1 MRKLHLVGLT
11 TDQKGLIFTARRGSD
26 SGGYVVAL
34 DAEVLNA
41 IARAQGRPNG
51 ASVGPQVRP
60 GGEYTPG
67 PGSQTRRRGLLT
79 PREMQARL
87 RAGRSV
93 EDVAEE
99 ADVEV
104 EWVERFAVPILA
116 EQAQVVE
123 LARTLVY
130 VNAKAAA
137 SAHPL
142 DESVAWNLLDRGAR
156 VTDDVFDSS
165 WTAYQLHDQ
174 VWMIRFA
181 YRSRGRAQ
189 EARWELDV
197 GTGELVARNKV
208 ASELAYVE
216 PGARLRRP
224 PPPEA
229 EEEPATAPPAA
240 TSRAAR
246 SATRRAIE
254 SATVVDTDDTEDTDD
269 DTDEDIDDDDVD
281 EDDGELQVGSS
292 VEVDDLDD
300 GEEESDDEDG
310 DEVDVAAATPGAA
323 VDAPPAEVAAVD
335 TAEGPAPA
343 ESPSE
348 APAGDAAA
356 PTARPGAR
364 TRAKPAAASAP
375 GAAGAEAPPASA
387 AARPKPKA
395 KAKARPKAK
404 KVPPTPI
411 PPVETPAP
419 VRGVLVSTG
428 RVTRPAPPRGLFVSS
443 PRMRGLTGGVGSTPS
458 APKPAADPPA
468 RAKAPAPATPPD
480 AAGPPASPAEPKA
493 SHPEPSEAPSPP
505 GGAGVRKAVAQVTS
519 VRVAASRALVAR
531 AMLPKPAPT
540 VVSRP
545 TLGGRVVNQPT
556 SERPPV
562 PIRPRPPAPTPT
574 PEPAPAARPPLR
586 LQPDTSEQP
595 PPALRSAPR
604 PDDGPSAAASAPDP
618 ARSPFV
624 PRPAPTGRP
633 ERPSAGRPPA
643 AAPRPAGRP
652 GPRPEPG
659 RPEPGRGGGR
669 PAPRP
674 ASGPGARPEGRPE
687 PVRAAGGRPEGGRPE
702 ARRPEARRPEESRP
716 EARRPELRRPEA
728 RRPEARRPEERPA
741 EERRPNDRRLDDRA
755 RPRPAPS
762 RAADPG
768 DDGVDEAD
776 DRSGRNPAV
785 GGRPR
790 IAAQPAADW
799 RPSTGRAR
807 PPSGAPPGP
816 PVVAPPTGID
826 EPRPRRR
833 LRRPPR

>member
-41 IARAQGRPNG
+41 IAKAQGRPNG
-51 ASVGPQVRP
+51 AAVGPMVKP

-123 LARTLVY
+123 LARTLVF
-130 VNAKAAA
+130 VNAKGAA

-156 VTDDVFDSS
+156 VTDDVFDGS

-224 PPPEA
+224 PPPEV
-229 EEEPATAPPAA
+229 EEEAVTAPSASA
-240 TSRAAR
+240 TRAAR
-246 SATRRAIE
+246 STTRRAPD
-254 SATVVDTDDTEDTDD
+254 SSPVDD
-269 DTDEDIDDDDVD
+269 DEGDDDDEDDGQLQFGSSVDVDDIDDDS
-281 EDDGELQVGSS
+281 EEADDAVGDS
-292 VEVDDLDD
+292 
-300 GEEESDDEDG
+300 
-310 DEVDVAAATPGAA
+310 VDVVELVAPEAA
-323 VDAPPAEVAAVD
+323 VDAPAEASATPAGATDAPTDTDETGASAA
-335 TAEGPAPA
+335 TATAKAPA
-343 ESPSE
+343 AGAKAGTRTKPKS
-348 APAGDAAA
+348 APADAAA
-356 PTARPGAR
+356 LADALATGA
-364 TRAKPAAASAP
+364 PAAAP
-375 GAAGAEAPPASA
+375 VPT
-387 AARPKPKA
+387 KA
-395 KAKARPKAK
+395 KAKTKARGKAK
-404 KVPPTPI
+404 KSPPTPI
-411 PPVETPAP
+411 PPIEAPAP
-419 VRGVLVSTG
+419 VRGLLVSTG
-428 RVTRPAPPRGLFVSS
+428 RATRPAPPRGLLVSS
-443 PRMRGLTGGVGSTPS
+443 PRMRGLTGGVGTTPS
-458 APKPAADPPA
+458 APKPDASPPA
-468 RAKAPAPATPPD
+468 RTKAAPEAAAPEATDAPP
-480 AAGPPASPAEPKA
+480 SPAEPKA
-493 SHPEPSEAPSPP
+493 SRPEPSDAPSPP

-531 AMLPKPAPT
+531 AMLPKPTPT

-545 TLGGRVVNQPT
+545 TLEGRVVNQPVN
-556 SERPPV
+556 ERPPV
-562 PIRPRPPAPTPT
+562 PIRSRQPAPTP
-574 PEPAPAARPPLR
+574 EPPPSPARPPLR
-586 LQPDTSEQP
+586 LQPVTSDGPP

-604 PDDGPSAAASAPDP
+604 PDDGPPADDDARDA

-624 PRPAPTGRP
+624 PRPASSGRA
-633 ERPSAGRPPA
+633 ERPAGARPPS
-643 AAPRPAGRP
+643 AAPRPAPRP
-652 GPRPEPG
+652 GPRPEGG
-659 RPEPGRGGGR
+659 RPEQGRTGGR

-674 ASGPGARPEGRPE
+674 AQRPAPRPDGRPE
-687 PVRAAGGRPEGGRPE
+687 PGRPE
-702 ARRPEARRPEESRP
+702 ARRPEARRPEARRP
-716 EARRPELRRPEA
+716 EETRPEGRRPELRRPEA
-728 RRPEARRPEERPA
+728 RRPEARRPDEPPTD
-741 EERRPNDRRLDDRA
+741 ERRPNDRRLDDRGA

-762 RAADPG
+762 PDIEPG
-768 DDGVDEAD
+768 YDGDEAD
-776 DRSGRNPAV
+776 DRSGSTPAV

-790 IAAQPAADW
+790 IAAQPAGDW
-799 RPSTGRAR
+799 RPSSGRPR
-807 PPSGAPPGP
+807 PPSAPPGP